1 MVNNMYIVEAYG
13 VKKYFRVKGSFLEK
27 ERRYIKAIDGV
38 SIKIEKGEIYSLVGE
53 TGSGKT
59 TFGRILIGLIE
70 PTEGTV
76 KIDGVDIF
84 SVGRKKMKEI
94 RKRVQ
99 IIFQDPYGSLNP
111 RMKVRDTVAEPL
123 KLNKIDYNDEKI
135 AILLEEVGLKPA
147 SDFMERYPHQLS
159 GGQRQRVAIAR
170 ALSLSPE
177 FIVADEP
184 VSMLDVS
191 IRANFLNMMKELNK
205 KYNLSML
212 MITHD
217 ISVAS
222 YVGQKLSVVY
232 LGKVLE
238 QGEKNEIIKNPLH
251 PYTKALMEAIATLGK
266 KEKEVHIKGDIPNPI
281 NIPKGC
287 RFHPRC
293 PFAMDICREIEPD
306 LIEIS
311 DTHSVACHLY
321 KN

>member
-1 MVNNMYIVEAYG
+1 MYIVEAIN
-13 VKKYFRVKGSFLEK
+13 VKKYFPVKGSFFSR
-27 ERRYIKAIDGV
+27 ERKFIKALDGV
-38 SIKIEKGEIYSLVGE
+38 TLGVNKGEIYSLVGE

-70 PTEGTV
+70 PTDGIV

-84 SVGRKKMKEI
+84 SAGKRGMREI

-111 RMKVRDTVAEPL
+111 RMRVKDIVAEPL
-123 KLNKIDYNDEKI
+123 KLNKIDFTMDTIEKVM
-135 AILLEEVGLKPA
+135 EDVGLKPA
-147 SDFMERYPHQLS
+147 SDFMDRYPHQLS

-170 ALSLSPE
+170 ALAISPE

-191 IRANFLNMMKELNK
+191 IRANFLNLMKDMNR
-205 KYNLSML
+205 KYNVSML

-222 YVGQKLSVVY
+222 YVGRRISVLY
-232 LGKVLE
+232 LGKVVE
-238 QGEKNEIIKNPLH
+238 EGEKEDIIKNPMH
-251 PYTKALMEAIATLGK
+251 PYTRALMEAVATLGK
-266 KEKEVHIKGDIPNPI
+266 KEKEVHIKGEIPNPME
-281 NIPKGC
+281 IPRGC

-293 PFAMDICREIEPD
+293 PYAMDICREIEPE
-306 LIEIS
+306 LIPVT
-311 DTHSVACHLY
+311 DGHRVACHLY
-321 KN
+321 RK

>member
-1 MVNNMYIVEAYG
+1 KF
-13 VKKYFRVKGSFLEK
+13 VKAL
-27 ERRYIKAIDGV
+27 DGV
-38 SIKIEKGEIYSLVGE
+38 SLNIDKGEIYSLVGE

-84 SVGRKKMKEI
+84 SVGKREMKEI

-111 RMKVRDTVAEPL
+111 RMRVKDTVAEPL
-123 KLNKIDYNDEKI
+123 KLNRIPYDEGRI
-135 AILLEEVGLKPA
+135 ARVLEDVGLKPA
-147 SDFMERYPHQLS
+147 ADFMERYPHQLS

-170 ALSLSPE
+170 ALAISPE

-191 IRANFLNMMKELNK
+191 IRANFLNMMRDLNR
-205 KYNLSML
+205 KYNVSML

-222 YVGQKLSVVY
+222 YIGKRISVLY
-232 LGKVLE
+232 LGKVVE
-238 QGEKNEIIKNPLH
+238 SGDKEEIIKNPMH
-251 PYTKALMEAIATLGK
+251 PYTRALMEAIATLGK
-266 KEKEVHIKGDIPNPI
+266 KEKEVHIKGEIPNPMD
-281 NIPKGC
+281 IPKGC

-293 PFAMDICREIEPD
+293 PFAMDICRELEPN
-306 LIEIS
+306 LVEIS
-311 DTHSVACHLY
+311 SKHSVACHLY
-321 KN
+321 RG

>member
-1 MVNNMYIVEAYG
+1 MFIVEAEG
-13 VKKYFRVKGSFLEK
+13 IKKYFPVKGSFLKREK
-27 ERRYIKAIDGV
+27 KFVKALDGV
-38 SIKIEKGEIYSLVGE
+38 SLNIDKGEIYSLVGE

-84 SVGRKKMKEI
+84 SVSKREMKEI

-111 RMKVRDTVAEPL
+111 RMRVKDTVAEPL
-123 KLNKIDYNDEKI
+123 KLNRIPYDEGRI
-135 AILLEEVGLKPA
+135 ARVLEDVGLKPA
-147 SDFMERYPHQLS
+147 ADFMERYPHQLS

-170 ALSLSPE
+170 ALAISPE

-191 IRANFLNMMKELNK
+191 IRANFLNMMRDLNR
-205 KYNLSML
+205 KYNVSML

-222 YVGQKLSVVY
+222 YIGKRISVLY
-232 LGKVLE
+232 LGKVVE
-238 QGEKNEIIKNPLH
+238 SGDKEEIIKNP
-251 PYTKALMEAIATLGK
+251 M
-266 KEKEVHIKGDIPNPI
+266 
-281 NIPKGC
+281 
-287 RFHPRC
+287 
-293 PFAMDICREIEPD
+293 
-306 LIEIS
+306 
-311 DTHSVACHLY
+311 
-321 KN
+321 

>member
-1 MVNNMYIVEAYG
+1 MEKF
-13 VKKYFRVKGSFLEK
+13 VKAL
-27 ERRYIKAIDGV
+27 DGV
-38 SIKIEKGEIYSLVGE
+38 SLNIDKGEIYSLVGE

-70 PTEGTV
+70 PTMSTV

-84 SVGRKKMKEI
+84 SVGKREMKEI

-111 RMKVRDTVAEPL
+111 RMRVKDTVAEPL
-123 KLNKIDYNDEKI
+123 KLNRIPYDEGRI
-135 AILLEEVGLKPA
+135 ARVLEDVGLKPA
-147 SDFMERYPHQLS
+147 ADFMERYPHQLS

-170 ALSLSPE
+170 SLAISPE

-191 IRANFLNMMKELNK
+191 IRANFLNMMRDLNR
-205 KYNLSML
+205 KYNVSML

-222 YVGQKLSVVY
+222 YIGKRISVLY
-232 LGKVLE
+232 LGKVVE
-238 QGEKNEIIKNPLH
+238 SGDKEEIIKNPMH
-251 PYTKALMEAIATLGK
+251 PYTRALMEAIATLGK
-266 KEKEVHIKGDIPNPI
+266 KEKEVHIKGEIPNPMD
-281 NIPKGC
+281 IPKGC

-293 PFAMDICREIEPD
+293 PFAMDICRELEPN
-306 LIEIS
+306 LVEIS
-311 DTHSVACHLY
+311 SKHSVACHLY
-321 KN
+321 RG

>member
-1 MVNNMYIVEAYG
+1 MEKF
-13 VKKYFRVKGSFLEK
+13 VKAL
-27 ERRYIKAIDGV
+27 DGV
-38 SIKIEKGEIYSLVGE
+38 SLNIDKGEIYSLVGE

-84 SVGRKKMKEI
+84 SVGKREMKEI

-111 RMKVRDTVAEPL
+111 RMRVKDTVAEPL
-123 KLNKIDYNDEKI
+123 KLNRIPYDEGRI
-135 AILLEEVGLKPA
+135 ARVLEDVGLKPA
-147 SDFMERYPHQLS
+147 ADFMERYPHQLS

-170 ALSLSPE
+170 ALAISPE

-191 IRANFLNMMKELNK
+191 IRANFLNMMRDLNR
-205 KYNLSML
+205 KYNVSML

-222 YVGQKLSVVY
+222 YIGKRISVLY
-232 LGKVLE
+232 LGKVVE
-238 QGEKNEIIKNPLH
+238 SGDKEEIIKNPMH
-251 PYTKALMEAIATLGK
+251 PYTRALMEAIATLGK
-266 KEKEVHIKGDIPNPI
+266 KEKEVHIKGEIPNPMD
-281 NIPKGC
+281 IPKGC

-293 PFAMDICREIEPD
+293 PFAMDICRELEPN
-306 LIEIS
+306 LVEIS
-311 DTHSVACHLY
+311 SKHSVACHLY
-321 KN
+321 RG